1 MSSDKG
7 SMIINPARS
16 IILPAKADTYQSRSD
31 HALQHALIMDSS
43 SCFADRFAACGMAV
57 RINQLNQPDERYGC
71 PPQR

>member
-7 SMIINPARS
+7 CMTINPVRS
-16 IILPAKADTYQSRSD
+16 IILPAESRSD
-31 HALQHALIMDSS
+31 HALQHALNMDSG